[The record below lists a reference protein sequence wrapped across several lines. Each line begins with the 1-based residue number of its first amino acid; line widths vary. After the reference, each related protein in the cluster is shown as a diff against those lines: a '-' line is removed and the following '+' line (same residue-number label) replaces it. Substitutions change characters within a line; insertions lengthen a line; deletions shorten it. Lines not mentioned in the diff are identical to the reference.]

1 MPYES
6 DAQRKFMHA
15 KHPEI
20 AKRWDKH
27 TSKGKKLPEHKKE
40 AMLKVATALSKLP
53 SETREKLAHTLH
65 EYMSRPASAQAVVG
79 IKMAA
84 YLSDRD
90 LEKEAFMGA
99 LAAGAAKWAPK
110 IMSGVKNWFT
120 KTPMHSDLATKA
132 LQGGTSPAMNFG
144 SDVAKMSLAQAPW
157 MLLPY
162 ALSGG
167 SQPQQQ

>member
-6 DAQRKFMHA
+6 DSQRRFMHA

-27 TSKGKKLPEHKKE
+27 TPKGKKLPEHKKE
-40 AMLKVATALSKLP
+40 AMAKVAAAMSKLSP
-53 SETREKLAHTLH
+53 DTREKLAHRLH
-65 EYMSRPASAQAVVG
+65 EYLSRPSAQAVVHT
-79 IKMAA
+79 KLAA
-84 YLSDRD
+84 YMSKSG

-110 IMSGVKNWFT
+110 IMGGVKNWFSR
-120 KTPMHSDLATKA
+120 TPMHSDLATKA
-132 LQGGTSPAMNFG
+132 VQGGTIPAVNFG

-157 MLLPY
+157 MMLPY
-162 ALSGG
+162 VLPGG
-167 SQPQQQ
+167 GGGQQQ